1 MIKIKSP
8 EEIGFMVEGGRR
20 LRQVYKELKTT
31 VKVGIS
37 TEEIDKKAEE
47 LIIKAGGQSSFKKV
61 ENYFWTICL
70 PINEQIVHT
79 PPSKRTL
86 KNGDVL
92 TIDIGMLYKG
102 FHTDFADT
110 FVVGQKSS
118 FETDHFLEVGKQTLV
133 KAIESARVG
142 NRIGNISQI
151 IEQEICKAGYFV
163 IKDLTG
169 HGVGRDLHEDPYIFG
184 FLDRPIQKT
193 DLIKLGMTLAIE
205 IIYSQGTE
213 KMEFEKSDEWSIVT
227 ADRSLSACFEHTIAV
242 TDKKA
247 LILT

>member
-1 MIKIKSP
+1 MIKLKKP
-8 EEIGFMVEGGRR
+8 EEVALMVEGGAK
-20 LRQVYKELKTT
+20 LRQVYKQLKQT

-37 TEEIDKKAEE
+37 TEEIDRKAEE
-47 LIIKAGGQSSFKKV
+47 LIIKVGGQPSFKKV
-61 ENYFWTICL
+61 KNYYWSTCL

-92 TIDIGMLYKG
+92 TIDIGMFYEG
-102 FHTDFADT
+102 FHTDYADT
-110 FVVGQKSS
+110 FVVGQTYPK
-118 FETDHFLEVGKQTLV
+118 TDRFLEVGKQTLV
-133 KAIESARVG
+133 KAIEVVRAG
-142 NRIGNISQI
+142 KRIGNISQVV
-151 IEQEICKAGYFV
+151 EQEIDKAGYFV

-193 DLIKLGMTLAIE
+193 ALIKPGMTLAIE

-213 KMEFEKSDEWSIVT
+213 KMKFEKSNEWSIIT
-227 ADRSLSACFEHTIAV
+227 ADRSLSACFEHTVAV

>member
-1 MIKIKSP
+1 MIKLKRP
-8 EEIGFMVEGGRR
+8 EEVALMIEGGTR
-20 LRQVYKELKTT
+20 LKQAYKQLKQTI
-31 VKVGIS
+31 KVGMS
-37 TEEIDKKAEE
+37 TEQIDKIAEK
-47 LIIKAGGQSSFKKV
+47 LIIKAGGQSSFKRV
-61 ENYFWTICL
+61 ENYHWTTCL

-92 TIDIGMLYKG
+92 TIDIGMFYKG
-102 FHTDFADT
+102 FHTDFSDT
-110 FVVGQKSS
+110 FVIGQSHPK
-118 FETDHFLEVGKQTLV
+118 TNLFLEVGKQTLA
-133 KAIESARVG
+133 KAIETVKVG
-142 NRIGNISQI
+142 KRIGNISQV
-151 IEQEICKAGYFV
+151 IEQEINKAGYFV

-169 HGVGRDLHEDPYIFG
+169 HGIGRDLHEDPYIFG
-184 FLDRPIQKT
+184 FVDRLIQKT
-193 DLIKLGMTLAIE
+193 DLIKPGMTLAIE

-213 KMEFEKSDEWSIVT
+213 KMKFEKSDEWSIIT